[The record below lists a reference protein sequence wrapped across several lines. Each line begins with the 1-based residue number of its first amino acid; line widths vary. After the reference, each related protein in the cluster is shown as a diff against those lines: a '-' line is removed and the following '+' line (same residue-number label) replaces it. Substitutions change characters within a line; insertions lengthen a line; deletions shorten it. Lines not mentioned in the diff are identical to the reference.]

1 MHGIAGSLTSSAHT
15 LWCYVGPLPV
25 VSNIHPRH
33 CSTCQHISELDI
45 EIPTNQ
51 NSPVICTQD
60 EHVSITR
67 NTVDRDRGIGSA
79 PLHPYSWRRQAKQ
92 TRSWPPFCAPGVP
105 FTNNFLREVWPY
117 PASMFRNGESIE
129 CIRMQGLHR
138 TTLILIVWHPAVVAC
153 HWKLFSRQD
162 IRAEAFIDRGCGSR
176 RGVS

>member
-1 MHGIAGSLTSSAHT
+1 VHGIAGSLTSSAHT
-15 LWCYVGPLPV
+15 LWCYVEPLPV
-25 VSNIHPRH
+25 VSNMYPRH

-67 NTVDRDRGIGSA
+67 NTVDCDRGIGSA
-79 PLHPYSWRRQAKQ
+79 SLHPYSWRRQAKQ
-92 TRSWPPFCAPGVP
+92 TRSWPPFCSPGVP
-105 FTNNFLREVWPY
+105 FTSHRNIFLRVWPY

-138 TTLILIVWHPAVVAC
+138 TTLIVWHPAVAC
-153 HWKLFSRQD
+153 HWKLC
-162 IRAEAFIDRGCGSR
+162 AEAFDRGCGSR
-176 RGVS
+176 PGVF